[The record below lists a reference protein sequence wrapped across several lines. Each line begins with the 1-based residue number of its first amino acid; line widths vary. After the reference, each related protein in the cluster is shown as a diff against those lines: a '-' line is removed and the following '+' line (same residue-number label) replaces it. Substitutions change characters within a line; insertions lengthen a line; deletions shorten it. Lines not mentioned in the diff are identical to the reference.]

1 MWRKETRI
9 NHVIKQIKRNRN
21 LDKQQQP
28 IRFKS
33 RRSFFISNERY
44 DTDAIWFVAGSMLWH
59 VIFYF
64 WYIDIEWEPGDE
76 WIEFK
81 TQCYELN
88 WNEIEKSRRSNQ
100 TYTMCIHLEQVFRA
114 IEMSSIVDMRSYSLH
129 PMMRTHE
136 LQFIYIHTAHLYKAK
151 RMKRWRIANCKKNG
165 NDAREWKTL
174 NRESKKICFPLNF
187 MWLRSSKIWCQWVR
201 TGCTILR
208 VAWH

>member
-1 MWRKETRI
+1 MFELIKQLNSICHVVFDAERSVIIIKTTFLRIDDKWKETEKKTIIIIMWRKETRI

-88 WNEIEKSRRSNQ
+88 WNEIEKSRRSNRHIQ
-100 TYTMCIHLEQVFRA
+100 CA
-114 IEMSSIVDMRSYSLH
+114 
-129 PMMRTHE
+129 
-136 LQFIYIHTAHLYKAK
+136 FI
-151 RMKRWRIANCKKNG
+151 
-165 NDAREWKTL
+165 
-174 NRESKKICFPLNF
+174 
-187 MWLRSSKIWCQWVR
+187 
-201 TGCTILR
+201 
-208 VAWH
+208 